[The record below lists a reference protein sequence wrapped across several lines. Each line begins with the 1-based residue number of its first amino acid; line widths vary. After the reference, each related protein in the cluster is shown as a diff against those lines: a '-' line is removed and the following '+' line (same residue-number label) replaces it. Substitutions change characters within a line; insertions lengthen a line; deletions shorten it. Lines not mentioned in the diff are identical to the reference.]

1 MNLSFLS
8 NEMKKI
14 LGKNCFIGTLSRKHF
29 CIFREA
35 NAEYQ
40 ILANS
45 WHYSPSYSNH
55 LFFAMVDFDEGSD
68 VFQAVGVP
76 CLTLG

>member
-1 MNLSFLS
+1 MFRERYHCMYIIACIYFLL
-8 NEMKKI
+8 K
-14 LGKNCFIGTLSRKHF
+14 LFY
-29 CIFREA
+29 REA

-45 WHYSPSYSNH
+45 WHYSPSYSNQ

-68 VFQAVGVP
+68 AFQAVGFYFYLIDCVQ
-76 CLTLG
+76 

>member
-1 MNLSFLS
+1 MLR
-8 NEMKKI
+8 KKKYMGFYSTDK
-14 LGKNCFIGTLSRKHF
+14 LKCYDFV
-29 CIFREA
+29 IFHREA

-45 WHYSPSYSNH
+45 WHYSPSYSNQ

-68 VFQAVGVP
+68 VFQAV
-76 CLTLG
+76 

>member
-1 MNLSFLS
+1 MNVNSLWLS
-8 NEMKKI
+8 
-14 LGKNCFIGTLSRKHF
+14 
-29 CIFREA
+29 CICREA

-45 WHYSPSYSNH
+45 WHYSPSYSNQ

-68 VFQAVGVP
+68 VFQAVCFGIY
-76 CLTLG
+76 